1 MAELTRRQLFKTTGG
16 AAAAVAAVLL
26 GGSASGLFSG
36 PAQTATI
43 AWNHNPAS
51 L

>member
-16 AAAAVAAVLL
+16 AAAAVAAVSL

-36 PAQTATI
+36 RPTR
-43 AWNHNPAS
+43 PP
-51 L
+51 